1 METTTM
7 KISFTNDFIATDRF
21 EREYEEELREDP
33 EVREDI
39 IRHGLVVNM
48 FLDDVL
54 IGECFGISPSNYVL
68 LVDKGQGFYHSEED
82 AIDDVDMND
91 RESVYVW
98 STTILFP
105 FRGLG
110 YGKKLREEFAKY
122 ASYKGYAKLVGHATS
137 MDIFTIVKR
146 MGAIDHEKGMHRNWF
161 GTNRT
166 AYFYTQFLPQTKEW
180 NCGPFALA
188 YLLEM
193 KEHTYNI
200 HDLEISLCTDPERGT
215 DPQYIEKFLAY
226 KQIPFKVVGKKLEPN
241 SIIDITVDTPEGKE
255 GHWITVIG
263 EVPGF
268 YLWKVYDP
276 AIGVVIYSEE
286 FLQNRWYSV
295 RYGKFL
301 GFALL

>member
-1 METTTM
+1 METKTM
-7 KISFTNDFIATDRF
+7 IISFTNDFIATDRF
-21 EREYEEELREDP
+21 EREYEEEIREGP

-82 AIDDVDMND
+82 AIDDVDMYD

-98 STTILFP
+98 STTILSQ
-105 FRGLG
+105 FRGMG
-110 YGKKLREEFAKY
+110 YGKKLREEFARY
-122 ASYKGYAKLVGHATS
+122 ASYKGYAKLLGHATS
-137 MDIFTIVKR
+137 QSMVNIITDLGGIF
-146 MGAIDHEKGMHRNWF
+146 HEKGVHYDWF
-161 GTNRT
+161 GTKRV
-166 AYFYTQFLPQTKEW
+166 AHFYTQFLPQTKEW

-193 KEHTYNI
+193 KEHPYNI

-226 KQIPFKVVGKKLEPN
+226 KQIPFKAVGTKLESN

-255 GHWITVIG
+255 GHWVTIIG
-263 EVPGF
+263 ASPGF
-268 YLWKVYDP
+268 HLWQVYDP
-276 AIGVVIYSEE
+276 DKGVVIYSEE

>member
-1 METTTM
+1 METKTM
-7 KISFTNDFIATDRF
+7 IISFTNDFIATDRF
-21 EREYEEELREDP
+21 EREYEEEIREDP
-33 EVREDI
+33 EVREEI

-54 IGECFGISPSNYVL
+54 IGECFGISPHDYLCL
-68 LVDKGQGFYHSEED
+68 LSKDITYTQED
-82 AIDDVDMND
+82 YISDVDMND
-91 RESVYVW
+91 HESVYVW
-98 STTILFP
+98 STTISFP
-105 FRGLG
+105 FQGLG
-110 YGKKLREEFAKY
+110 YGKKLREEFARY

-137 MDIFTIVKR
+137 KSMVHIVKE
-146 MGAIDHEKGMHRNWF
+146 MGGIFHWAARHELWF

-166 AYFYTQFLPQTKEW
+166 AHFYTQFLPQTKEW

-200 HDLEISLCTDPERGT
+200 HDLEISLHTDPERGT

-226 KQIPFKVVGKKLEPN
+226 KQIPFKAVGTKLESN

-255 GHWITVIG
+255 GHWVTVIG

-268 YLWKVYDP
+268 HLWKVYDP
-276 AIGVVIYSEE
+276 AIGIVTYSEE
-286 FLQNRWYSV
+286 FLLNRWYSV

>member
-1 METTTM
+1 ME
-7 KISFTNDFIATDRF
+7 ISFTNDFIATDRF
-21 EREYEEELREDP
+21 ENEYEEELREEP
-33 EVREDI
+33 ELREDI

-54 IGECFGISPSNYVL
+54 IGECFGISPHDYLCL
-68 LVDKGQGFYHSEED
+68 LSKDITYTQED
-82 AIDDVDMND
+82 YISDVNMSD

-98 STTILFP
+98 STTILP
-105 FRGLG
+105 QFRGMG
-110 YGKKLREEFAKY
+110 YGKKLREEFARY
-122 ASYKGYAKLVGHATS
+122 ASYKGYAKLLGHATS
-137 MDIFTIVKR
+137 QSMVNIVTDLGGIF
-146 MGAIDHEKGMHRNWF
+146 HEKGVHYDWF
-161 GTNRT
+161 GTKRV
-166 AYFYTQFLPQTKEW
+166 AHFYTQFLPQTKEW

-200 HDLEISLCTDPERGT
+200 HDLEISLHTDPERGT

-226 KQIPFKVVGKKLEPN
+226 KQIPFKAVGKKLEPN

-268 YLWKVYDP
+268 HLWKVYDP
-276 AIGVVIYSEE
+276 AIGIVTYSEE
-286 FLQNRWYSV
+286 FLLNRWYSV